1 MGDAGENALAR
12 ATDQGAERSLAE
24 LQETVRSLIGMMAE
38 GGITE
43 LDLAV
48 GDVSVRRRG
57 PAGVPAPATTPSSVP
72 LESILVVSPNG
83 EEVVLAPDD
92 HVVTAPMI
100 GTFYGSPSPGEPPF
114 VRVGDAVEAGQVV
127 GIIEA
132 MKIMNEIAA
141 DRAGVVA
148 EVFVSNGQAVEYGS
162 PLMRLTAPDLPA

>member
-1 MGDAGENALAR
+1 MGDGGENALAR
-12 ATDQGAERSLAE
+12 ATDRGSARSLAE
-24 LQETVRSLIGMMAE
+24 LRETVRSLIGMMAE

-48 GDVSVRRRG
+48 GDVSIRLRG
-57 PAGVPAPATTPSSVP
+57 AAAVPAPATTVSPSP
-72 LESILVVSPNG
+72 LEPPLIVSPDG

-114 VRVGDAVEAGQVV
+114 VRIGDAVEVGQVV

-148 EVFVSNGQAVEYGS
+148 DVFVTSGQAVEYGS